1 MVNKGGGLVQ
11 WLTRVWA
18 WCSGYHG
25 YRPSAVVNKGGGLVQ
40 WVKNKF
46 HPDCHSFLDQH
57 NNDYNRP
64 DSLHHI
70 HQDHIL

>member
-25 YRPSAVVNKGGGLVQ
+25 WGPSAVVNKGGGLVQ
-40 WVKNKF
+40 WVKNWGPGAVVNKGGGLVQWLTRVGAW
-46 HPDCHSFLDQH
+46 CSG
-57 NNDYNRP
+57 
-64 DSLHHI
+64 
-70 HQDHIL
+70 